1 MNHFFWVQI
10 DSAVARDVFGQAVYF
25 ESLFDSLAHDIF
37 EAAHRV
43 LAELTGV

>member
-10 DSAVARDVFGQAVYF
+10 DSAVAWDVFGQAVHF